1 MIWIAAR
8 SERDTGS
15 YLCVGLAACLML
27 QVVINVG
34 MCFAVLPVIGITLPL
49 VSYGGSSVLA
59 TYLMF
64 GMVHSVSA
72 HRNRS
77 SSIWD

>member
-1 MIWIAAR
+1 
-8 SERDTGS
+8 
-15 YLCVGLAACLML
+15 
-27 QVVINVG
+27 

-59 TYLMF
+59 TYLMM

-77 SSIWD
+77 SSIWA

>member
-1 MIWIAAR
+1 MI
-8 SERDTGS
+8 
-15 YLCVGLAACLML
+15 L

-59 TYLMF
+59 TYLMM
-64 GMVHSVSA
+64 GMVHSVNA
-72 HRNRS
+72 NRNRS
-77 SSIWD
+77 SPIWS